1 MGSGT
6 STQPSHYLQDW
17 FFPPRHISWL
27 DRSTSQYDLKSGLSD
42 GGFGCNAANSIALN
56 LIRLRQPP
64 KVMIRALRSPHA
76 QAMAVGVGGPPHP
89 TPALNAG
96 NCQSLWSLLRLSS
109 DDPTLVEKAD
119 RAKRL
124 LLDMGGVVSQ
134 KESYRLFLASREEQ
148 AQLHLDS
155 LNMLLQ
161 VHGLLDPQQR
171 QIFLKALLRLSR
183 LSKLL
188 PSALYLPNVKYVGQL
203 LATSSTDIFEGLLN
217 EQRVVLKKY
226 RFCDR
231 SLSAKE
237 KEELLNREAI
247 LWANHQHAGIL
258 PFLGVFRRND
268 DAYSGGL
275 CLVSPFLEHGTVIEY
290 LKAYPQASKSLLM
303 KDILEA
309 VSYLH
314 ANDIVHGDLK
324 GTNILVNSSGRAC
337 ISDLGFSRLTAA
349 AALTWTTIQSVASI
363 GTVPWQAPELL
374 EAYRL
379 AKPFLPTSYADVYS
393 LGCISY
399 EIFVG
404 LMPFWDVEPGSPV
417 APYYILEE
425 VVKNDRRPTKPGDA
439 SDAFTTGELTEE
451 LWSMME
457 LCWLRDPTLRPSVPD
472 LLKHPFFVNMV
483 DDRAPNDA

>member
-1 MGSGT
+1 MSLT
-6 STQPSHYLQDW
+6 HIPSTTTALHPS
-17 FFPPRHISWL
+17 
-27 DRSTSQYDLKSGLSD
+27 
-42 GGFGCNAANSIALN
+42 ALE
-56 LIRLRQPP
+56 
-64 KVMIRALRSPHA
+64 A
-76 QAMAVGVGGPPHP
+76 GP
-89 TPALNAG
+89 
-96 NCQSLWSLLRLSS
+96 SS

-119 RAKRL
+119 HAKRL

-148 AQLHLDS
+148 AQLHLDN

-161 VHGLLDPQQR
+161 VHGLILDPQQR

-217 EQRVVLKKY
+217 EQRVVLKRY
-226 RFCDR
+226 RFCDC

-290 LKAYPQASKSLLM
+290 LKAYPQAGKSLLM
-303 KDILEA
+303 KDILKA

-324 GTNILVNSSGRAC
+324 GANILVDSSGRAC

-374 EAYRL
+374 EAHLLGR
-379 AKPFLPTSYADVYS
+379 PFLPTSLADVYS
-393 LGCISY
+393 LGCINY

-404 LMPFWDVEPGSPV
+404 LMPFWDVSPGSPF
-417 APYYILEE
+417 APYVILKE
-425 VVKNDRRPTKPGDA
+425 VVKKDRRPTKPEA
-439 SDAFTTGELTEE
+439 SSDAFLKRGLTEE

-457 LCWLRDPTLRPSVPD
+457 LCWLRDPVLRPSAVE
-472 LLKHPFFVNMV
+472 LLEHPFFANVV
-483 DDRAPNDA
+483 DDRTPNNA